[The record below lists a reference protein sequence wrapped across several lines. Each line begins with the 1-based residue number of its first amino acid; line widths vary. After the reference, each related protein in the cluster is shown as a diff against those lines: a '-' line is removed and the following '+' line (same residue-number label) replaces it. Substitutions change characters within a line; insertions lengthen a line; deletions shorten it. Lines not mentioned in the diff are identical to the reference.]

1 MGRKRKMVT
10 EEKQKNNEKQPKQT
24 ANEKEAS
31 KDIFYWSDD
40 EIQLLLMAVLDFK
53 SQCEFKRIN
62 WEYNIQWPLVRIIKR
77 ETR

>member
-1 MGRKRKMVT
+1 MVT

-62 WEYNIQWPLVRIIKR
+62 
-77 ETR
+77 